1 MLLGVVFEAD
11 TRLRDI
17 QASNVNKRENDRRI
31 QRLLT
36 VGFPFFFFWQK
47 DSCFNNS
54 GTASQ
59 LVEDQYPQMS
69 LMIDEVQRDR
79 ALIWRNRTE
88 ILGQIDT
95 IEQDSMRN
103 DQAVEDPRR
112 PRDRIRTLSCSRVP
126 IISELRHGF
135 FRSGFLSM
143 LFLTNL

>member
-1 MLLGVVFEAD
+1 MSTNE
-11 TRLRDI
+11 
-17 QASNVNKRENDRRI
+17 KRSENPAATDRR
-31 QRLLT
+31 
-36 VGFPFFFFWQK
+36 FPFFFFWQK

-54 GTASQ
+54 G
-59 LVEDQYPQMS
+59 MS

-112 PRDRIRTLSCSRVP
+112 PWDRIRTLSCGRVP
-126 IISELRHGF
+126 IISESRPSS